1 MSEMRR
7 ASIPSN
13 REPLASTTN
22 EMRRASMGS
31 NKEPLASTMNEMR
44 RVSIGSNKEPLPSTT
59 NEMRRA
65 STTSNKEPLASSM
78 NEIRRASTTSN
89 QGASGSSLPINIKTK
104 WKQHGTTI
112 AGGNGQGKQL
122 NHLFSPYGIYVDDD
136 NQCIYIADCD
146 NHRIVEWKYNAEI
159 GQVVAGGNGFGNRMD
174 QLNGPTDVIVDQQ
187 NDSLII
193 CDLGNR
199 RVVRWSRRN
208 GTKGQTIIPDIDC
221 YSLTMDNNGDLY
233 ISNFEQHEVRRW
245 KIGETNGTIV
255 AGGNGKGNRL
265 NQLNQPTSLF
275 VDQDH
280 SVYVSDCG
288 NHRVM
293 KWMTGAKEGIVVAGG
308 QDEGNSLTQLSYP
321 EGVFVDHWGH
331 VYVADSYNHRLIRWV
346 KGSKEGRVIVGGNG
360 KGEQPNQ
367 FNLLRGLSIDCQ
379 GNLYVVDNS
388 NHRVQ
393 KFEIDL
399 N

>member
-1 MSEMRR
+1 MSTIFTEVYNRHKDKVKQNVDLLYLFTNWYIESR
-7 ASIPSN
+7 NFYLLIDDNKVKLLDNLKINSGDFPVKLVDDEASN
-13 REPLASTTN
+13 Q
-22 EMRRASMGS
+22 
-31 NKEPLASTMNEMR
+31 EPLASTMNE
-44 RVSIGSNKEPLPSTT
+44 
-59 NEMRRA
+59 
-65 STTSNKEPLASSM
+65 
-78 NEIRRASTTSN
+78 IRRASTASD
-89 QGASGSSLPINIKTK
+89 QGASVSSSYVNIKTK
-104 WKQHGTTI
+104 WQQHGITI

-122 NHLFSPYGIYVDDD
+122 NQLSSPYGIYIDDD
-136 NQCIYIADCD
+136 DQCIYIADCD

-159 GQVVAGGNGFGNRMD
+159 GQVVAGGNGYGNRMD

-199 RVVRWSRRN
+199 RVVRWPRRN
-208 GTKGQTIIPDIDC
+208 GTKGQTIISDIDC
-221 YSLTMDNNGDLY
+221 YNLTMDNNGDLY
-233 ISNFEQHEVRRW
+233 ISDFERHEVKRW
-245 KIGETNGTIV
+245 KIGDTNGTIV
-255 AGGNGKGNRL
+255 AGGNGKGNHL

-293 KWMTGAKEGIVVAGG
+293 KWMKSAKEGIIVAGG
-308 QDEGNSLTQLSYP
+308 QGEGNSLAQLSYP
-321 EGVFVDHWGH
+321 EGVIADQWGH
-331 VYVADSYNHRLIRWV
+331 VYVADSYNHRIIRWL
-346 KGSKEGRVIVGGNG
+346 KASKEGRIVVGGNG
-360 KGEQPNQ
+360 KGEKPNQ
-367 FNLLRGLSIDCQ
+367 FNLLRGLSIDRQ

-393 KFEIDL
+393 KFETDL